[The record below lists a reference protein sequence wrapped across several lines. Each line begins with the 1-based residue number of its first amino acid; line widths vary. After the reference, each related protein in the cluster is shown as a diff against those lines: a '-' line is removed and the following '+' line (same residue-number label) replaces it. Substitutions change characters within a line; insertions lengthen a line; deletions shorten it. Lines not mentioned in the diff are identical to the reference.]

1 MFTLLVLLQ
10 VKHWYVDFVMQTPE
24 MVAGKGIYGNPHG
37 IVHSL
42 QHAAA
47 TLALLL
53 LAVNPTIAIS
63 LAALDFVTHYH
74 IDWVKIR
81 FGCRDI
87 QNPKFWNH
95 LGLDQMAHQI
105 VYITIAIFAAS
116 AMGAVII

>member
-1 MFTLLVLLQ
+1 MLTLFILLQ

-37 IVHSL
+37 IIHSL
-42 QHAAA
+42 QHAAV
-47 TLALLL
+47 TLALML
-53 LAVNPTIAIS
+53 LAINPWMAVLLAIF
-63 LAALDFVTHYH
+63 DFLTHYH

-105 VYITIAIFAAS
+105 VYLIMAAIL
-116 AMGAVII
+116 I